1 MNKYKII
8 NILIL
13 WIKDYLKTRKSAVF
27 QIGSDC
33 NTLQYI
39 FINENTIICKKT
51 GFSTMVF
58 KNSNKK
64 KIAKQ
69 ILFDINKYEQEC
81 NQGSKQ

>member
-1 MNKYKII
+1 MNKHKII

-13 WIKDYLKTRKSAVF
+13 WIKNYLKNRKSAIF

-39 FINENTIICKKT
+39 FINEHTIICKKT
-51 GFSTMVF
+51 MFSTRVF
-58 KNSNKK
+58 AKSNKK

-69 ILFDINKYEQEC
+69 IISDINKYEQES
-81 NQGSKQ
+81 NQKGEE